1 MKRTHVMK
9 SMALHLFAVCLCA
22 IGSANAIMFKLEPNT
37 QKCLRDEL
45 HANQLVLG
53 DYEVTDV
60 PGQQIDYVV
69 CVAQICTF

>member
-1 MKRTHVMK
+1 MNAILLK
-9 SMALHLFAVCLCA
+9 LFALFLCA
-22 IGSANAIMFKLEPNT
+22 FIGSANAIMFKLEPNT

-69 CVAQICTF
+69 

>member
-1 MKRTHVMK
+1 MNAILMKWLT
-9 SMALHLFAVCLCA
+9 LCICA
-22 IGSANAIMFKLEPNT
+22 FIGSANGIMFKLEPNS

-45 HANQLVLG
+45 HANQLLLG

-69 CVAQICTF
+69 